1 MKVLFDTN
9 VVLDLLLERKPFVQH
24 SELLFAEVEKGSI
37 TGYLSATTI
46 TTIFYLATKA
56 VNIKAANQMVSGLLE
71 LFDVAAVNRLVLE
84 DALSLKFPDFE
95 DAVLHEAA
103 RHAGAQAIVT
113 RNENDFQ
120 KATLA
125 IYTPIELVKILTSV
139 LTVK

>member
-9 VVLDLLLERKPFVQH
+9 VVLDLLLEREPFVTQ
-24 SELLFAEVEKGSI
+24 SALLFAEVEKGEMI
-37 TGYLSATTI
+37 GYLSATTI

-56 VNIKAANQMVSGLLE
+56 VNVKKAHQEVSNLLE

-84 DALSLKFPDFE
+84 DALSLRFSDFE

-113 RNENDFQ
+113 RNASDFQ
-120 KATLA
+120 SATLA
-125 IYTPIELVKILTSV
+125 IYSPTELVKILV
-139 LTVK
+139 LV